1 MADPF
6 LGEIRCF
13 GFNFAPIGWAKCNGQ
28 LLSIA
33 DNSALFAIL
42 GTTYGGDGQ
51 TTFALP
57 NLQGQVPMHWGS
69 GPGGFNTTIGEVQG
83 VTAVTLTTAQIPA
96 HTHVLTAAAIPVGNE
111 FQRTDTPSATTYLSE
126 SANPDAAYNNTPSSI
141 TAAFASNALSTVG
154 GSQPHDNMQP
164 YLALNFC
171 IALEGIFPARN

>member
-1 MADPF
+1 MASPF

-13 GFNFAPIGWAKCNGQ
+13 GFNFAPVGWAKCNGQ
-28 LLSIA
+28 LLAISSN
-33 DNSALFAIL
+33 DALFAIL

-51 TTFALP
+51 TTFGLP

-69 GPGGFNTTIGEVQG
+69 GPSGFNTTIGEVQG
-83 VTAVTLTTAQIPA
+83 VTTVTLTTAQIPA
-96 HTHVLTAAAIPVGNE
+96 HTHTMTAVGVSVGNQFE
-111 FQRTDTPSATTYLSE
+111 RTP
-126 SANPDAAYNNTPSSI
+126 TPSS
-141 TAAFASNALSTVG
+141 TAFLSAAAAPNVAYHGTPSSLTLGFASNALQPAG